1 MKGVT
6 SASESLL
13 LQLAEVAFHKLKFM
27 NAIHISTAQA
37 MMLRPDPVDLVVFK
51 SDGSL
56 VHYPNVISLKFDF
69 YKGTRTIKFLRSG
82 EIRTVRNVCISK
94 INGLEVFL

>member
-1 MKGVT
+1 MQ
-6 SASESLL
+6 S
-13 LQLAEVAFHKLKFM
+13 
-27 NAIHISTAQA
+27 IHISTAQQ

-56 VHYPNVISLKFDF
+56 LYYNNVISLKFDF
-69 YKGTRTIKFLRSG
+69 YKGTRRIKFLRSN
-82 EIRTVRNVCISK
+82 EIRTIRDVTIAK

>member
-1 MKGVT
+1 
-6 SASESLL
+6 
-13 LQLAEVAFHKLKFM
+13 M

-69 YKGTRTIKFLRSG
+69 YKGTRTIKFLRSN
-82 EIRTVRNVCISK
+82 EIRTVRDVCISK
-94 INGLEVFL
+94 INGLEVFLSQKTRFSRKKSLFLHFFKTCPK

>member
-69 YKGTRTIKFLRSG
+69 YKGTRTIKFLRSN
-82 EIRTVRNVCISK
+82 EIRTVRDVCISK
-94 INGLEVFL
+94 INGLEIFL

>member
-1 MKGVT
+1 MKDVT

-69 YKGTRTIKFLRSG
+69 YKGTRTIKFLRSN
-82 EIRTVRNVCISK
+82 EIRTVRDVCISK

>member
-1 MKGVT
+1 MQ
-6 SASESLL
+6 S
-13 LQLAEVAFHKLKFM
+13 
-27 NAIHISTAQA
+27 IHITTAQQ

-56 VHYPNVISLKFDF
+56 LYYNNVISLKFDF
-69 YKGTRTIKFLRSG
+69 YKGTRRIKFLRSN
-82 EIRTVRNVCISK
+82 EIRTIRDCTLCR

>member
-69 YKGTRTIKFLRSG
+69 YKGTRTIKFLRSN
-82 EIRTVRNVCISK
+82 EIRTVRDVCISK

>member
-1 MKGVT
+1 MQ
-6 SASESLL
+6 S
-13 LQLAEVAFHKLKFM
+13 
-27 NAIHISTAQA
+27 IHISTAQQ

-56 VHYPNVISLKFDF
+56 LYYNNVISLKFDF
-69 YKGTRTIKFLRSG
+69 YKGMRRIKFLRSN
-82 EIRTVRNVCISK
+82 EIRTIRDVCISK